1 MQGVTDLQQILA
13 GQRAAWPVYWSA
25 EQILGRSESE
35 SSYEQEDSY
44 LVFGLPPSPGVDE
57 GYDDGR
63 IVTPGV
69 DEGYDDGSRELE
81 IIHNNTLYTIV

>member
-1 MQGVTDLQQILA
+1 MPKKVQTT
-13 GQRAAWPVYWSA
+13 AWPVYWSA

-44 LVFGLPPSPGVDE
+44 QVFGLPPSPGGRIVTPGVDE
-57 GYDDGR
+57 GYDDCR

-81 IIHNNTLYTIV
+81 IIHKNTLYTIV